1 VRQLRLAAVGH
12 DHQVGAQLLPGGQHH
27 ALHAATSAIFAAI
40 FAALALAPQQTRH
53 LGAVV
58 HRQPGAAALHYQV
71 LQELA
76 EGAAGELVDLRGV
89 ERGREGGGDARAW
102 RACEGRGRA
111 TSAARWRRRGCMEA
125 GAEPR
130 LASIPMWPR
139 TNLAP

>member
-1 VRQLRLAAVGH
+1 MRQLRLAAVGH

-53 LGAVV
+53 
-58 HRQPGAAALHYQV
+58 QPGAAALHYQV

-139 TNLAP
+139 TNVAP